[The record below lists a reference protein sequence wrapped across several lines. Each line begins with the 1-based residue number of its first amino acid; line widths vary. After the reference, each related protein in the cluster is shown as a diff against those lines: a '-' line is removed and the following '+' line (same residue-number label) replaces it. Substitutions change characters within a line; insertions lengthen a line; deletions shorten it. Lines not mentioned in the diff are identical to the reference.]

1 MSLFHSKP
9 VTVQRTYYKP
19 SVMSRLKA
27 MFTPSH
33 HHRHHYP
40 RTTATAP
47 RTTRRTVAPTPRRR
61 VYGAG
66 LFHRTPR
73 RRVAVAPTRRGHVST
88 KARIMAALRPRRHTR
103 ATRTAPVR
111 TRYGHGHHYHRNGS
125 KVAALLGLIRRPHH
139 SRY

>member
-19 SVMSRLKA
+19 SIMARLKA

-33 HHRHHYP
+33 HYYP

-47 RTTRRTVAPTPRRR
+47 RRTRRTIASVPRRR

-73 RRVAVAPTRRGHVST
+73 RPVAVAPTRRRHVST

-111 TRYGHGHHYHRNGS
+111 TRYGYGHHHHRNGS
-125 KVAALLGLIRRPHH
+125 KVAALLGLLRRPHH
-139 SRY
+139 HRY